1 MWHMLCRARKL
12 SDEARASIA
21 AFLSVH
27 KGQEKGVSRLTSS
40 SARQDHPYVDA
51 AVELLE
57 QAWVQVSPET
67 ISQLHN
73 VHFWP
78 FTTQ

>member
-1 MWHMLCRARKL
+1 M
-12 SDEARASIA
+12 SDEARSSVA

-40 SARQDHPYVDA
+40 SARQDHPYIDA

-57 QAWVQVSPET
+57 QAWVQVFAAQAADVEALLL
-67 ISQLHN
+67 IA
-73 VHFWP
+73 
-78 FTTQ
+78 